1 MIFGMKKVYRIWKQ
15 SKRFFH
21 RYINGTKGAIS
32 LFLALVMTPILSVS
46 LLLVESARYQNAVEL
61 MEELMDTSAFSV
73 LADYDSYLEERFGLL
88 ATAQQTDVNKAF
100 KDILKE
106 NADALGKNITLNQA
120 AASAKYPLSDDSIL
134 KQQLMEFG
142 EVSVAAEIISEGI
155 DLDKM
160 IDDLKELTKV
170 DKIEEQVEAVNAG
183 IEVTSEIEKLL
194 SNIIEIQDKYNNNY
208 TPALDAY
215 EKAYQD
221 FESKAVA
228 LAAALK
234 TAEDNLEEGDE
245 ADDVYED
252 QSVKDALEE
261 LKKSRDSYKTAAT
274 TLKDALETLKEKIE
288 AVLEAAE
295 ALPEKLKK
303 FNEKNSSSDLASQ
316 CTTTTYDW
324 LLIISNQIIASFRST
339 AGADFSDECA
349 SDIQELQAQIT
360 KLGELEDKTVKSD
373 WTSEKVNTEYGA
385 IKIKSIKNSLGQQ
398 LQDLI
403 NQLNSQSTVNS
414 DGMNQLGNLLEI
426 ANQLLGV
433 SGLYDANLNATVSES
448 AMYQDSNMSL
458 ASQMSIAS
466 VTSLIQSIE
475 TFKNSAENG
484 NIFKLIVSLGL
495 LLKAVAEFLGAIITW
510 AVSFGVNLISF
521 VARGPQAWYEDL
533 LLYGYGAYCMP
544 NRTNYPDGKSINGYS
559 YDKIYQSA
567 GGVAKKPTL
576 SKSLSEFTNLAVGT
590 GNDPMFKGAEAEY
603 LLVGSNSELQNQ
615 SVTFFNLY
623 MLRLLLDVGVVLT
636 NPQVSSITALAGPF
650 AIALKIA
657 IVIAEP
663 LLDTIILV
671 NGGDVYISKKDFKG
685 RSTVYLSYSGLVILM
700 QDIKDITAISDPLKK
715 KISDT
720 ITAANGEPPEYGLFD
735 ASYTEHLILL
745 MIVGVQ
751 PTDFVNRLQNIIQM
765 ESAVKYKDEY
775 PFKLDKTSTYL
786 YTDVKYTLNPLF
798 NIDGLT
804 NSGVFT
810 AESRQYTGY

>member
-1 MIFGMKKVYRIWKQ
+1 MYRIWKQ

-32 LFLALVMTPILSVS
+32 LFLAIVMTPILSVS

-88 ATAQQTDVNKAF
+88 ATAQETDVNKAF

-106 NADALGKNITLNQA
+106 NADVLGKNITLNQT

-134 KQQLMEFG
+134 KQQVMEFG
-142 EVSVAAEIISEGI
+142 EVSVAAEILSEGI

-160 IDDLKELTKV
+160 IEKIKELTKV

-183 IEVTSEIEKLL
+183 VEVASEIEKLL
-194 SNIIEIQDKYNNNY
+194 SNILEIKDTYNNNY
-208 TPALDAY
+208 IPALDAY
-215 EKAYQD
+215 GKAYQD

-228 LAAALK
+228 LATALK
-234 TAEDNLEEGDE
+234 TAEGNLQEGDE
-245 ADDVYED
+245 ADDVYEE
-252 QSVKDALEE
+252 QSVKDALKE

-324 LLIISNQIIASFRST
+324 LLIISNQIISSFGAT
-339 AGADFSDECA
+339 AGAGFSDECT
-349 SDIQELQAQIT
+349 SDIQQLQAQIK

-373 WTSEKVNTEYGA
+373 WTSEKVNTEYGP
-385 IKIKSIKNSLGQQ
+385 IKIKSIKSGFGDLLQQ
-398 LQDLI
+398 LIDQLNAQSTVDSNSI
-403 NQLNSQSTVNS
+403 NQLGS
-414 DGMNQLGNLLEI
+414 LLDI

-448 AMYQDSNMSL
+448 AMYQGSNMSI

-475 TFKNSAENG
+475 TFKNSVVTG
-484 NIFKLIVSLGL
+484 NIFKLIGSLGL
-495 LLKAVAEFLGAIITW
+495 LLKAVAEFLASIVTW

-533 LLYGYGAYCMP
+533 LLYGYGTYCMP
-544 NRTNYPDGKSINGYS
+544 NRTNYSKGKSLTGYS
-559 YDKIYQSA
+559 YEEIYKRA
-567 GGVAKKPTL
+567 GGVAQEPTL
-576 SKSLSEFTNLAVGT
+576 SKSLSEFSNLAVGT
-590 GNDPMFKGAEAEY
+590 GTDSMFKGAEAEY

-636 NPQVSSITALAGPF
+636 NNEVSSITALAGPF

-671 NGGDVYISKKDFKG
+671 NGGKVYISKVALSGK
-685 RSTVYLSYSGLVILM
+685 STVYLSYSGLVILM
-700 QDIKDITAISDPLKK
+700 QDIKDITAISDTLKD

-720 ITAANGEPPEYGLFD
+720 ITAANGKPSEYGLFD

-751 PTDFVNRLQNIIQM
+751 PTDFVNRLQNIIQL
-765 ESAVKYKDEY
+765 ESAAKYKDEY

-786 YTDVKYTLNPLF
+786 YTDVKYTLNPMF

-804 NSGVFT
+804 NSGAFT
-810 AESRQYTGY
+810 AQSSQYTGY